1 MRKKNPIFV
10 PMAYDKSNTYQQAKN
25 VFNTLGLKEDTNL
38 SISKNDIKI
47 FRKHLSE
54 MIKRQQS
61 ANRYATRSAGD
72 SVKVIRI
79 Q

>member
-1 MRKKNPIFV
+1 MRKNNTIFV
-10 PMAYDKSNTYQQAKN
+10 DMAYDTTNTYQQAKTI
-25 VFNTLGLKEDTNL
+25 FNSLGLKEDTEL
-38 SISKNDIKI
+38 DIPETDIKI

-61 ANRYATRSAGD
+61 GNRYATRFVGNR
-72 SVKVIRI
+72 VKVIRI

>member
-1 MRKKNPIFV
+1 MRKNITNFV
-10 PMAYDKSNTYQQAKN
+10 DMAQDKTATYQLAKN
-25 VFNTLGLKEDTNL
+25 VFTTLGLKDDVFL
-38 SISKNDIKI
+38 DINQGDVKI

-61 ANRYATRSAGD
+61 PNKYATRLMNNR
-72 SVKVIRI
+72 VKVIRI

>member
-1 MRKKNPIFV
+1 MRKNITIFV
-10 PMAYDKSNTYQQAKN
+10 NMAHNKTETYQKAKN
-25 VFNTLGLKEDTNL
+25 VFTTLGLKEDVYL
-38 SISKNDIKI
+38 DIRQDDIKI

-61 ANRYATRSAGD
+61 ANKYATRLIND
-72 SVKVIRI
+72 RVKVIRI